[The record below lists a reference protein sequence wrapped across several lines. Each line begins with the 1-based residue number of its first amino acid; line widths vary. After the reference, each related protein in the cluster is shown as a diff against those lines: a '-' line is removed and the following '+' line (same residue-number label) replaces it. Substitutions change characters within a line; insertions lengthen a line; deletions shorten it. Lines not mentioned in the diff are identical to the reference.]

1 MKRKTVRSRNVCLVL
16 RTTRNVSHF
25 YLALRFQS
33 FLCVYRGGKKRWGNN
48 PLRKTTLAC
57 RLRDSLERQKSID
70 FESNEREG
78 NKEKVIINRVEINRN
93 YRAIKNPLVRL
104 SHVYVLFRVRFPTI
118 KQNSFPISRGER
130 RRRTRWTISKG
141 SVASL
146 SGATQRYLC

>member
-1 MKRKTVRSRNVCLVL
+1 MSIE
-16 RTTRNVSHF
+16 
-25 YLALRFQS
+25 
-33 FLCVYRGGKKRWGNN
+33 GGKKGEEIT
-48 PLRKTTLAC
+48 LCGKKTFAC

-78 NKEKVIINRVEINRN
+78 NKEKVIINRLKINRN

-130 RRRTRWTISKG
+130 RRRTR
-141 SVASL
+141 
-146 SGATQRYLC
+146 